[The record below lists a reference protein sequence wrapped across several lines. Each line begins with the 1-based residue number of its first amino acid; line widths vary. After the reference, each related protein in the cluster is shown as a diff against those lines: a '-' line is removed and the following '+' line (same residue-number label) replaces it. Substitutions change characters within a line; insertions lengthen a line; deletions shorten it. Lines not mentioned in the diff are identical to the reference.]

1 MAGMHES
8 RRRKLARGTFEV
20 RLVCAVQAHP
30 PAQVGLHH
38 GEEYKKA
45 WEAYIYAKRSNCEV
59 VYNNAMR
66 PNMIIMMM
74 HDKACLGCLVLQQDD
89 PTVHVRQAEP

>member
-30 PAQVGLHH
+30 PAQVGLHD

-45 WEAYIYAKRSNCEV
+45 WEA
-59 VYNNAMR
+59 
-66 PNMIIMMM
+66 
-74 HDKACLGCLVLQQDD
+74 
-89 PTVHVRQAEP
+89 

>member
-8 RRRKLARGTFEV
+8 RRRELARGTFEV

-59 VYNNAMR
+59 VYYNAMR

-74 HDKACLGCLVLQQDD
+74 HDKACLGCLVLQQDNAV
-89 PTVHVRQAEP
+89 VHL

>member
-30 PAQVGLHH
+30 PAQVGLHD

-45 WEAYIYAKRSNCEV
+45 REAYYAKRSNCEV

-66 PNMIIMMM
+66 PIMIIMMI
-74 HDKACLGCLVLQQDD
+74 HDKAYLGCLVLQQDNAV
-89 PTVHVRQAEP
+89 VHL